1 MATNECA
8 TELQSLKYRA
18 NDIVI
23 PEAYSCTKIYN
34 DKNTAIQWATSL
46 TSKGI
51 KHLDLQENMVHEC
64 HQSKHVDV
72 DHIPVI
78 INHSDIFKKEMKD
91 NMYFRNIRDSMMVS
105 LQAFLKY
112 SHNVP
117 THIISANKILPYY
130 SIRSEHIVPDS
141 LELKTGI
148 PEHVVPNVLELQLGV
163 RQTV

>member
-1 MATNECA
+1 
-8 TELQSLKYRA
+8 
-18 NDIVI
+18 
-23 PEAYSCTKIYN
+23 
-34 DKNTAIQWATSL
+34 
-46 TSKGI
+46 
-51 KHLDLQENMVHEC
+51 MVREC
-64 HQSKHVDV
+64 HQSKYVDV
-72 DHIPVI
+72 NHIHGI
-78 INHSDIFKKEMKD
+78 INPSDIFTKEMKY

-117 THIISANKILPYY
+117 THIIYANKTLPYY
-130 SIRSEHIVPDS
+130 SIRSEHIFPDS